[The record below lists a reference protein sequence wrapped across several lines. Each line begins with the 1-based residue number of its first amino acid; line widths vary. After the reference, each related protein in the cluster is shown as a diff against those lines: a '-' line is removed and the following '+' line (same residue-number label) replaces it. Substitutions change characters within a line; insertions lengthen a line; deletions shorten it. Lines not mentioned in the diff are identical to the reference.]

1 MVMDIEKI
9 IAASR
14 KVSTTDV
21 FSVSDIS
28 IEIIKVAKQVY
39 LDYSEMD
46 PWFMGTH
53 MIEVLKHLG
62 KANVRNHLEKLVDK
76 QQLQSG
82 LFGTKKVYK
91 LRVLNES

>member
-9 IAASR
+9 IEASR
-14 KVSTTDV
+14 KVSSESFLDT
-21 FSVSDIS
+21 SDIS
-28 IEIIKVAKQVY
+28 QEIIKVAKQVY